1 MPGIEVIQPVFN
13 VSNLLLFQEGLPW
26 IHWCFVSGVGLA
38 GLRWLLSCLAWIR
51 LSILKKKD
59 FCLNK
64 IYLFCFKI
72 LSFGTAAT
80 IYHVTKKADQPRS
93 RLVLPRLLML
103 RILSTEGS
111 RLKPLL
117 GSLLRGFRRTRE
129 MKVVKDYLT

>member
-1 MPGIEVIQPVFN
+1 MAIE
-13 VSNLLLFQEGLPW
+13 LF
-26 IHWCFVSGVGLA
+26 GVN
-38 GLRWLLSCLAWIR
+38 SF
-51 LSILKKKD
+51 KYFEN

-64 IYLFCFKI
+64 VTYFVKI